1 MSLSD
6 IIAQRAEQKKQPKIG
21 IPSGSMVKALL
32 MSIDYTKK
40 GLAAKNIIDGIGV
53 KFCFAG
59 YYSLDQDGKTVYNP
73 CIDYSDLNN
82 ITFPIDFQNEDGSW
96 QRPGLMAKPLYYS
109 IGTLAAKK
117 YNKPETP
124 LEAAMLYAFEFG
136 RTFGKNKIE
145 IFLSCLAN
153 SGLVSFSPKDI
164 DPASTDDS
172 FGTDFPIMHCY
183 RNGYMKQEQKK
194 VIDENGKETTTTENV
209 YHESLSCWNKELKN
223 DELTLLDAEL
233 IPVSSVLKINDALLA
248 RQELKKLEASG
259 GADLP
264 F

>member
-1 MSLSD
+1 MALSD
-6 IIAQRAEQKKQPKIG
+6 IITQKAEQKKQPKVG
-21 IPSGSMVKALL
+21 IPSGSMVRTLL

-53 KFCFAG
+53 KFCFVG
-59 YYSLDQDGKTVYNP
+59 YYSLDENKKMVYNH
-73 CIDYSDLNN
+73 CINYADLNN
-82 ITFPIDFQNEDGSW
+82 ITFPIDLQNEDGTW
-96 QRPGLMAKPLYYS
+96 QRPGLMAKPIYYS

-145 IFLSCLAN
+145 AFVSCLAN
-153 SGLVSFSPKDI
+153 SGLVTFNPSDI
-164 DPASTDDS
+164 DPDDKRDS
-172 FGTDFPIMHCY
+172 FSTDFPIMHCY
-183 RNGYMKQEQKK
+183 RNTYIKPEVKK
-194 VIDENGKETTTTENV
+194 SIDENGKETTTTENV
-209 YHESLSCWNKELKN
+209 FHESLSCWNKEAKH
-223 DELTLLDAEL
+223 DELTLLDAEM

-248 RQELKKLEASG
+248 RQELKKREAAG
-259 GADLP
+259 DTDIP